1 MQARLVCGDHTL
13 TVDATDGCTLGDHQ
27 PRQIFGK
34 MTAGSFGVKHVTED
48 GQRFLHDGRKV
59 HDGRHGGSLLTAWKA
74 LGKQRGILHYTP
86 SSLLCK
92 TSALT
97 WNGLSVGQ
105 EDRLLNAWCELTT
118 DAYTE
123 GVPSR

>member
-34 MTAGSFGVKHVTED
+34 MAAGSFGVKHVTED

-59 HDGRHGGSLLTAWKA
+59 HDGGHGGSLLTALKA
-74 LGKQRGILHYTP
+74 LGRQRGILHYTP

-92 TSALT
+92 TSVRKVSGREILYK
-97 WNGLSVGQ
+97 
-105 EDRLLNAWCELTT
+105 ELT
-118 DAYTE
+118 AQHR
-123 GVPSR
+123 SLNL